1 MLQKMYL
8 DDLKE
13 MRDSGSQG
21 KYAKEVNPKKLD
33 FLFYWVALINKKWPI
48 FFFTAFMTTI
58 AIFYTQVA
66 TPVYAANAVLLL
78 ESQKANIISIEDL
91 VSSEQDSLDYYGTQY
106 AILKSRALAERVIL
120 QLEAQGNIPQSQFAE
135 KLAPSPMQQLV
146 GFLSKPFRLF
156 GWGDETS
163 PTNKGKANSSS
174 TVSDVVGADGSLE
187 STRPYSETEFSEI
200 LSQFRQSLRVSP
212 VVKTKLVSVVYESTD
227 PEFSALAANAVAEQ
241 YIESVLERRRA
252 LKSAASEWM
261 DGRIKELKVKLDES
275 EDSLLSFKK
284 ANGLVGLN
292 GDVSRLN
299 DQQLIFTSSELATA
313 RNELSNANDL
323 YETVKQFQESS
334 PSSLET
340 LPFVQND
347 VAVRTAKAELGD
359 VQRELVELRN
369 RYGAKHP
376 TIVNAETNLRSLRS
390 SLASQVRRAVA
401 TFENDY
407 QLLQQRVEALEAS
420 VTLDKDNFQI
430 IEEKKITLEAM
441 EREVSANRDQY
452 NELFDRIAE
461 VRITDGLDEANAVVA
476 EPAWVPTNP
485 IKPNKIFIIGLVFL
499 GSLLLSAFVSFLLEY
514 LDDTVNSTDDIERR
528 LKSKLLGVFPLVN
541 SGSLRRNNELPLT
554 PHEAVAASETFSEAV
569 NTCRTALTVRN
580 ESKMQV
586 ILVTSSVPNEGKS
599 TVALNLAHSFGQLE
613 RTLLIDC
620 DLRKPSI
627 AKALS
632 MPIDSP
638 GLSNLLLGTIPLE
651 GGEKRDVM
659 KRGIMDSFDCLTSG
673 PIPDQPLEMLASTNF
688 VKVLDT
694 LRQRY
699 DKIIIDSAPT
709 HVVSDALILSKLA
722 DSVLYVVKP
731 HETPIKLVSNGLSR
745 LADAR
750 ASVPGVRAPVSGIC
764 ISQVDLEKSKSY
776 DGLEFHGL
784 GVDYHGYGSYY
795 RYGDQTG
802 QNLKE
807 KFIPDGLQDSF
818 NQRLKKTG

>member
-13 MRDSGSQG
+13 LRDTDSQG
-21 KYAKEVNPKKLD
+21 KFAKGVNPKKLD

-48 FFFTAFMTTI
+48 FFFTAFMTAL

-106 AILKSRALAERVIL
+106 AILKSRALAERVLL
-120 QLEAQGNIPQSQFAE
+120 QLEAQENIPRSQFA
-135 KLAPSPMQQLV
+135 KMVAPTLMQQLV

-156 GWGDETS
+156 GWGDDAFSTS
-163 PTNKGKANSSS
+163 NVKANSPSNLS
-174 TVSDVVGADGSLE
+174 GNVGADGTIK
-187 STRPYSETEFSEI
+187 STRPYNDSEFNEI

-212 VVKTKLVSVVYESTD
+212 VVKTKLVSVAYESID

-241 YIESVLERRRA
+241 YIESVLEQRRA

-261 DGRIKELKVKLDES
+261 DGRIKELKIKLDES
-275 EDSLLSFKK
+275 EESLLSFKK
-284 ANGLVGLN
+284 LNGLVGLN

-299 DQQLIFTSSELATA
+299 DQQLLFTSSELATA
-313 RNELSNANDL
+313 RNELSNASDM
-323 YETVKQFQESS
+323 YETVKLFRESS

-340 LPFVQND
+340 LPFVQSD
-347 VAVRTAKAELGD
+347 IAVRSAKAELGE

-376 TIVNAETNLRSLRS
+376 VIVNAETNLRSLRS

-407 QLLQQRVEALEAS
+407 QLLQQRVEALEAN

-452 NELFDRIAE
+452 NELFDRITE
-461 VRITDGLDEANAVVA
+461 IRTTDGLDEANAVVA
-476 EPAWVPTNP
+476 EPAWVPTSP
-485 IKPNKIFIIGLVFL
+485 IKPNKLFIIGLVFL
-499 GSLLLSAFVSFLLEY
+499 GSLLLSVFVSFLMEY

-541 SGSLRRNNELPLT
+541 PGLLRRNNELPLT
-554 PHEAVAASETFSEAV
+554 PQEVIETSETFSEAV
-569 NTCRTALTVRN
+569 NTCRTALSVRN
-580 ESKMQV
+580 ESKTQV
-586 ILVTSSVPNEGKS
+586 ILITSSVPNEGKS

-638 GLSNLLLGTIPLE
+638 GLSNLLLGNIPLE
-651 GGEKRDVM
+651 EGEKRDVM
-659 KRGIMDSFDCLTSG
+659 RRGVMDTFDCLTSG
-673 PIPDQPLEMLASTNF
+673 PIPDQPLEMLASPNF

-709 HVVSDALILSKLA
+709 HVVSDALILSKLS
-722 DSVLYVVKP
+722 DSVLYIVKP

-750 ASVPGVRAPVSGIC
+750 ASVHGVRAPVAGIC

-795 RYGDQTG
+795 TYGDQA
-802 QNLKE
+802 NKKIRA
-807 KFIPDGLQDSF
+807 KFVPEGLA
-818 NQRLKKTG
+818 R

>member
-13 MRDSGSQG
+13 LRDTDSQG
-21 KYAKEVNPKKLD
+21 KFAKGVNPKKLD

-48 FFFTAFMTTI
+48 FFFTAFMTAL

-106 AILKSRALAERVIL
+106 AVLKSRALAERVLL
-120 QLEAQGNIPQSQFAE
+120 QLEAQENIPQSQFADMI
-135 KLAPSPMQQLV
+135 APSPLQQV
-146 GFLSKPFRLF
+146 AGILSKPLQLF
-156 GWGDETS
+156 GWGESSSSSKD
-163 PTNKGKANSSS
+163 KARALS
-174 TVSDVVGADGSLE
+174 TVSGAEATDGTAE
-187 STRPYSETEFSEI
+187 ATRTYSHSEFSEI
-200 LSQFRQSLRVSP
+200 LNQFRQSLRISP

-241 YIESVLERRRA
+241 YIESVLERHRT

-275 EDSLLSFKK
+275 EDNLLSFKK

-299 DQQLIFTSSELATA
+299 DQQLLFASSELATA
-313 RNELSNANDL
+313 RIELSNASDM
-323 YETVKQFQESS
+323 YETVKLFQESS
-334 PSSLET
+334 PGSLET

-347 VAVRTAKAELGD
+347 VAVRTAKAEFGE

-376 TIVNAETNLRSLRS
+376 VIVNAETNLRSLRS

-407 QLLQQRVEALEAS
+407 QLLQQRVEALEAN
-420 VTLDKDNFQI
+420 VELDKDNFQV

-441 EREVSANRDQY
+441 EREVDANRDQY

-461 VRITDGLDEANAVVA
+461 IRTTDGLDEANAVVA
-476 EPAWVPTNP
+476 EPAWVPTSP
-485 IKPNKIFIIGLVFL
+485 IKPNKIFIIGLVFV

-528 LKSKLLGVFPLVN
+528 LKSKLLGVFPRVN
-541 SGSLRRNNELPLT
+541 TGSLRPNNELPLT
-554 PHEAVAASETFSEAV
+554 PQEVIENSETFAEAV
-569 NTCRTALTVRN
+569 NTCRTALSVRN

-586 ILVTSSVPNEGKS
+586 MLVTSSVPNEGKS

-627 AKALS
+627 AKALN

-638 GLSNLLLGTIPLE
+638 GLSNLLLGSIPFE
-651 GGEKRDVM
+651 DGEKRDVM
-659 KRGIMDSFDCLTSG
+659 KRGVMGSFDCLTSG
-673 PIPDQPLEMLASTNF
+673 PIPDQPLEMLASPNF

-709 HVVSDALILSKLA
+709 HVVSDALILSKLS

-750 ASVPGVRAPVSGIC
+750 ASVHGARAPVAGIC
-764 ISQVDLEKSKSY
+764 ISQVNLEKSKSY

-795 RYGDQTG
+795 RYGDQADE
-802 QNLKE
+802 NIKE
-807 KFIPDGLQDSF
+807 RFIPD
-818 NQRLKKTG
+818 RMTR